1 MDTDY
6 KSIFLEGTMN
16 AVGIDVSKGKS
27 TIAVIRPFG
36 EVVKAPFDVAHTVK
50 ELGELSDF
58 ILSLEGEARVVI
70 EHTGKYSEPIANAL
84 CEAGIFV
91 CMVNAKL
98 IHDYGGE
105 TIRRVKTD
113 KADALK
119 IAGYCLDKWVK
130 LAQYTPEDELRKTL
144 KTYNRQLSEYA
155 KMKTMLKNNLISLLD
170 QTFPG
175 INKLFTSTARE
186 PDGHEKWI
194 DFVSHFWH
202 CECVSALSQSA
213 FSERYK
219 RFCRKHGY
227 NFSTGKAEEI
237 YFASAG
243 HFGVLP
249 RNSFTKTLMLQAVA
263 QLNSLCEVVAA
274 LKIEMNKI
282 ASQLPEYEIVLAMHG
297 VGKVLGAQ
305 LMAEIG
311 DIRRYPK
318 RSSLARFAGIEPPEN
333 QSGIYSQH
341 SRRISKQGSPHLRRT
356 LFQVMCCV
364 LQLSHNNEPTFQFLD
379 RKRAD
384 GKPYKVYMI
393 AGANKFLRIYYARVK
408 ECFDTL
414 ESLSTGIDSTETVNN
429 NLTCKQDRATVETD
443 PSGYAG
449 TQYRQGKTAARIC

>member
-1 MDTDY
+1 
-6 KSIFLEGTMN
+6 MN

-27 TIAVIRPFG
+27 TVAVIRPFG
-36 EVVKAPFDVAHTVK
+36 EVVKSPFDVAHTVK
-50 ELGELSDF
+50 GLAELADF
-58 ILSLEGEARVVI
+58 ILSLNGEARVVI
-70 EHTGKYSEPIANAL
+70 EYTGKYAEPVAHAL
-84 CEAGIFV
+84 CDAGIFV

-113 KADALK
+113 KVDALK
-119 IAGYCLDKWVK
+119 IAGYCLDKWGK

-144 KTYNRQLSEYA
+144 KVYNRQLGEYQ
-155 KMKTMLKNNLISLLD
+155 KLKTMLKNNLISLLD

-175 INKLFTSTARE
+175 INNLFTSPARE
-186 PDGHEKWI
+186 TDGHEKWI
-194 DFVSHFWH
+194 DFVAQFWH
-202 CECVSALSQSA
+202 CACVSSLSQRA
-213 FSERYK
+213 FAERYEK
-219 RFCRKHGY
+219 WCRKHSY
-227 NFSTGKAEEI
+227 NFSSGKAEEI

-243 HFGVLP
+243 HFSVLP
-249 RNSFTKTLMLQAVA
+249 QNDFTKTLILQAVT

-274 LKIEMNKI
+274 LKAEMNKI
-282 ASQLPEYEIVLAMHG
+282 AAQLPEYETVLAMHG
-297 VGKVLGAQ
+297 VGKVLAPQ
-305 LMAEIG
+305 LIAEIG

-333 QSGIYSQH
+333 QSGVYSQH

-364 LQLSHNNEPTFQFLD
+364 LKNKNPGEPTFQFLD

-408 ECFDTL
+408 TCFDAL
-414 ESLSTGIDSTETVNN
+414 ESLPNGIDGAEIANN
-429 NLTCKQDRATVETD
+429 NLACKQDRATLESD

-449 TQYRQGKTAARIC
+449 TQYRQEKAAARIC